1 MAVITMRQM
10 LEAGVHFGHQTRRWN
25 PKMKRFIFGERNGI
39 YIIDLEQTLGRVERA
54 YGFVRDLVAGG
65 GVILFVGTKKQ
76 AQDPVRSYAEKCGM
90 PYVNERWL
98 GGMLTNFDTI
108 SKRVGKML
116 EYERMRDSGEF
127 EAMPKKEALL
137 LTREMEKLQRNLG
150 GLRGLT
156 KRPDAIFVLDTKK
169 EHIAVTEANKLGIP
183 VVAVVDTNVDPELVQ
198 YPIPGNDDAI
208 RANSLLARVI
218 ADAVEEGR
226 FIAAK
231 RDPGSAPV
239 VAHRPR
245 RRPRSPPS
253 RPRPATQAARGPG
266 RARALASPPPAP
278 PTPAAEPAE
287 AAGRR
292 SSSAEPDAEPPRP
305 PPPRPPSPS
314 ADAAAEAAADA
325 ADAAEPP
332 SPTRRPTS
340 RHRPT
345 PTAADVAGRHARR
358 RGHRDDR
365 GELNDMSFTAKDVQA
380 LRQAT
385 GAGMM
390 DAKKALE
397 ANDGDI
403 EAAKQWLREQGL
415 AASAKRD
422 DRENTQGVVALV
434 VDGQVGAIVELKCE
448 TDFVAG
454 SEHFKLEAQEL
465 AQLVAAK
472 GADAVADRQDRL
484 DDLKITLKEKIELGR
499 VVRLEAAR
507 RRRSSTATCT
517 SRAAAASTACSS
529 CSPAATPA
537 ARPRRRRA
545 HRLRPAEVPHPR
557 RRPRRRRRRRAGDAR
572 DDHPQRGQA
581 RAGARRRSSRVACR
595 ASSRTSPCS
604 TSPTP
609 RTTSSRSPSSSATPR
624 SSSFAQVEIG

>member
-39 YIIDLEQTLGRVERA
+39 YIIDLEQTLGRVEKA
-54 YGFVRDLVAGG
+54 YAFTRDLVAKGG
-65 GVILFVGTKKQ
+65 TILFVGTKKQ
-76 AQDPVRSYAEKCGM
+76 AQDPIRSYAEKCGM
-90 PYVNERWL
+90 PFVNERWL

-156 KRPDAIFVLDTKK
+156 KRPDAVFVLDTKK

-231 RDPGSAPV
+231 RDPGSVPV
-239 VAHRPR
+239 V
-245 RRPRSPPS
+245 RSVEEEAEFMA
-253 RPRPATQAARGPG
+253 RQTEARNAAARAQAE
-266 RARALASPPPAP
+266 RDARLAAARTA
-278 PTPAAEPAE
+278 TPAVEPAE
-287 AAGRR
+287 APAQEL
-292 SSSAEPDAEPPRP
+292 SAEPDAVP
-305 PPPRPPSPS
+305 
-314 ADAAAEAAADA
+314 AAADP
-325 ADAAEPP
+325 ADADAP
-332 SPTRRPTS
+332 
-340 RHRPT
+340 
-345 PTAADVAGRHARR
+345 ARR
-358 RGHRDDR
+358 VQLDRCRHPRRRRRHPSLGGHRDHR
-365 GELNDMSFTAKDVQA
+365 GELIDMAFTAKEVQA

-397 ANDGDI
+397 ANDGDF

-422 DRENTQGVVALV
+422 DRDNAQGAVALV
-434 VDGQVGAIVELKCE
+434 VDGQVGAMVELKCE
-448 TDFVAG
+448 TDFVAS
-454 SEHFKLEAQEL
+454 SEHFKMEAQEL
-465 AQLVAAK
+465 ARLVAAR
-472 GADAVADRQDRL
+472 GPEAVAERQERL
-484 DDLKITLKEKIELGR
+484 EDLKLTLKEKIEVGR
-499 VVRLEAAR
+499 VVRVEGKPDDIVDSYIHIQGGRGVNGVLVVLSGGTSELAHDVAVHIAFARPKYLSRDDVPADVIESERQTLEAITRNEGKPEQAL
-507 RRRSSTATCT
+507 
-517 SRAAAASTACSS
+517 
-529 CSPAATPA
+529 PKIVEG
-537 ARPRRRRA
+537 
-545 HRLRPAEVPHPR
+545 RLQGFYKTVALLDQPYAK
-557 RRPRRRRRRRAGDAR
+557 
-572 DDHPQRGQA
+572 DDKQSIAQLIG
-581 RAGARRRSSRVACR
+581 
-595 ASSRTSPCS
+595 
-604 TSPTP
+604 
-609 RTTSSRSPSSSATPR
+609 SATITE
-624 SSSFAQVEIG
+624 FAQIEIG